1 LLHKTAVSVLSVLS
15 VFVFEIVSV
24 VSCKYNPAAEQKKG
38 LTLAP
43 SPVANR
49 VDINVKPLTFQ
60 ITKIAREN
68 QCRLNKIQAI
78 KLNENNCKFILQPKY
93 RF

>member
-1 LLHKTAVSVLSVLS
+1 MLHKTAVSVLSVLL

-24 VSCKYNPAAEQKKG
+24 VSCKYKTAEEQKNG

-43 SPVANR
+43 NPVTNR
-49 VDINVKPLTFQ
+49 VDFNVKPFTFQ
-60 ITKIAREN
+60 ITKIPREN

-78 KLNENNCKFILQPKY
+78 KLNENNCKFILQPK
-93 RF
+93 